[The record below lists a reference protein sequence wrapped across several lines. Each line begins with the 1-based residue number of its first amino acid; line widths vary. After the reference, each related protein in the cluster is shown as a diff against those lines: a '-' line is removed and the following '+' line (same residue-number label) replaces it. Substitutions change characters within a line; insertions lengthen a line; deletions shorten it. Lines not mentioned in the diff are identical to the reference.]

1 MNQSRHGPQSGR
13 SAFERERESRR
24 RERRR
29 STMTSNERAEKRP
42 ADAAAQRI
50 CFFCSELESSAHGA
64 SEAMRCFGAR
74 GVGWRRS
81 SFADDLPGDHKAPLI
96 GRRRRPFGA
105 LSLRRASVHLALART
120 RQREREQQT
129 AGSESAPVKGR
140 RKKSEKE
147 RKRTP
152 TLRKREIKN
161 EEGLVENVTE
171 KLFLFSR
178 PRPSL
183 PLHSLSSLLFST
195 PNTQRKNT
203 LSFPVLLSHHTAD
216 KNKNT

>member
-42 ADAAAQRI
+42 ADAAAQSI

-105 LSLRRASVHLALART
+105 LSLPCFTSSRARAHTPAREGAANG
-120 RQREREQQT
+120 RIRIGPSQRAKKEERERE
-129 AGSESAPVKGR
+129 
-140 RKKSEKE
+140 KE
-147 RKRTP
+147 NTY
-152 TLRKREIKN
+152 LRKREIKN

-171 KLFLFSR
+171 KLFLFSQ